1 MNINEKILK
10 AVKEARKMLEDDPGF
25 DTTQTTADSGVGAS
39 GNDAPLAVHASGE
52 THKNINQKV
61 ATLNTATK
69 EMNTDQANLK
79 KKGKL
84 KEKKAEVKPGK
95 AVIPLKSGEEVPDG
109 YVQPKKGVR
118 VAVKPDAISNPE
130 QFIADKRKEENS

>member
-1 MNINEKILK
+1 MNIKESQEKILK
-10 AVKEARKMLEDDPGF
+10 AVKEARKLLQKENSVSGDGLATGDNGVNPIGADADKV
-25 DTTQTTADSGVGAS
+25 DT
-39 GNDAPLAVHASGE
+39 L
-52 THKNINQKV
+52 K
-61 ATLNTATK
+61 TATAETK
-69 EMNTDQANLK
+69 PLNTDQLGLARG

-118 VAVKPDAISNPE
+118 VAVKPEAITNPE
-130 QFIADKRKEENS
+130 KFISDKHKEENS

>member
-1 MNINEKILK
+1 MDIKESQDKILK
-10 AVKEARKMLEDDPGF
+10 AVKEARKLLQKENSISGDGLATGDNGVNPIGADAEKV
-25 DTTQTTADSGVGAS
+25 DT
-39 GNDAPLAVHASGE
+39 L
-52 THKNINQKV
+52 K
-61 ATLNTATK
+61 TATAETK
-69 EMNTDQANLK
+69 PLNTDQLGLARG

-118 VAVKPDAISNPE
+118 VAVKPEAISNPE
-130 QFIADKRKEENS
+130 QFIADKHKEENS